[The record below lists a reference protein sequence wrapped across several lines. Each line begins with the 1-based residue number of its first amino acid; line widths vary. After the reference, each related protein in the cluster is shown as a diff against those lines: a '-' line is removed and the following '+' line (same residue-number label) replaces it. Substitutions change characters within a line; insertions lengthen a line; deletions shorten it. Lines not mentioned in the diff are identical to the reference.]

1 MVFFNFNVF
10 VLGLFVNGIVA
21 VPIPTPITLGKVE
34 APNERRTCQVLKD
47 CHFYQ
52 QFNLEKIT
60 DSLRQAIRKDINK
73 QACGLNEYMEVEK
86 GIYIEYEVI
95 EYWTLVKYYHK
106 KVAC

>member
-10 VLGLFVNGIVA
+10 LLGFFVNSIVA

-34 APNERRTCQVLKD
+34 APNERRACKVLRD

-52 QFNLEKIT
+52 QFDLEQIT

-86 GIYIEYEVI
+86 GIYIEYEII
-95 EYWTLVKYYHK
+95 E
-106 KVAC
+106 